1 MLTAHLP
8 AGYCLA
14 RLSPRRAPY
23 VLAAALIGAVLPDFD
38 LLAFYLL
45 DGRSIHHHRYWVH
58 VPLFWA
64 LVAGAAMP
72 LLTRLGR
79 GAAGAAFFASI
90 FVHLILDT
98 IAGGIMWGA
107 PVSDALVALV
117 DVPATRSHFMLSF
130 IFHWTFAL
138 EAAVWAAAA
147 VIWARSR
154 GRAKKIASPAFS
166 PLNPR

>member
-23 VLAAALIGAVLPDFD
+23 VLAAALLGAVLPDFD

-64 LVAGAAMP
+64 
-72 LLTRLGR
+72 
-79 GAAGAAFFASI
+79 
-90 FVHLILDT
+90 
-98 IAGGIMWGA
+98 
-107 PVSDALVALV
+107 
-117 DVPATRSHFMLSF
+117 
-130 IFHWTFAL
+130 
-138 EAAVWAAAA
+138 AAA